1 MPAGGLGSP
10 ALGGLLAHASG
21 DLGRLIE
28 ESRRLARA
36 TELLCARLPAPLREH
51 SRVAGLAGGVL
62 VIQADSAAW
71 ASRLRFVTR
80 EVAEAVAP
88 VLGRVTRV
96 RVAVASPAPPPPA
109 GPPGLSGRA
118 VLGEEPARTLSQAA
132 GGVTDPA
139 LQEALRRLARRA
151 AGPGAKG

>member
-1 MPAGGLGSP
+1 MGAGGP
-10 ALGGLLAHASG
+10 KPLGGLLAHASG

-28 ESRRLARA
+28 EARRLARA
-36 TELLCARLPAPLREH
+36 TELLRARLPAPLDEH

-96 RVAVASPAPPPPA
+96 RVAVASPTPPPPT
-109 GPPGLSGRA
+109 GPLRLPGRA
-118 VLGEEPARTLSQAA
+118 VLGEELARSLAQAA
-132 GGVTDPA
+132 GGVSDPA
-139 LQEALRRLARRA
+139 LQEALRRLARNA
-151 AGPGAKG
+151 AGPGEKS